1 VALRILIL
9 VDCYYPSPKSSAK
22 LVHDLG
28 TELQR
33 RGHAVLVLT
42 PSDLVSE
49 PLTIS
54 MENGLLI
61 ARVKAGNIKSANK
74 AFRALQEIQLSM
86 NLWRRAKDFLYEN
99 SCDLILFYSP
109 SIFFGPLVSKL
120 KSLWGCPAYLIL
132 RDIFPE
138 WAVDA
143 RILRKGLIYQFFR
156 WMETRQYRTADLI
169 AVQSPGNLE
178 YFARAFPKNE
188 FRLRVL
194 YNWTHLTEINLPTTN
209 WRARLGLA
217 KKVVF
222 VYGGNIGVAQDIDNL
237 LRLAVRLARRRDIH
251 FLLVGCGSEVSRL
264 KNSIAAQDLDNIQI
278 LPAVSQEEYLSM
290 ISEFDVGLISLDA
303 RFTTHNIPGKLL
315 SYLYWGLPVLGSVN
329 PGNDLLDLLNKNQA
343 GVCLVNGDEDN
354 LIAAAQRLADN
365 PDLRSEMGRNA
376 RRLLEQTFSVQLA
389 ANQIMEHLR
398 DAGFVFPRASAATP
412 IPTKHRDQE
421 TAFVEQ
427 S

>member
-1 VALRILIL
+1 
-9 VDCYYPSPKSSAK
+9 
-22 LVHDLG
+22 
-28 TELQR
+28 
-33 RGHAVLVLT
+33 
-42 PSDLVSE
+42 
-49 PLTIS
+49 
-54 MENGLLI
+54 
-61 ARVKAGNIKSANK
+61 
-74 AFRALQEIQLSM
+74 
-86 NLWRRAKDFLYEN
+86 
-99 SCDLILFYSP
+99 
-109 SIFFGPLVSKL
+109 
-120 KSLWGCPAYLIL
+120 
-132 RDIFPE
+132 
-138 WAVDA
+138 
-143 RILRKGLIYQFFR
+143 
-156 WMETRQYRTADLI
+156 
-169 AVQSPGNLE
+169 
-178 YFARAFPKNE
+178 
-188 FRLRVL
+188 
-194 YNWTHLTEINLPTTN
+194 
-209 WRARLGLA
+209 
-217 KKVVF
+217 
-222 VYGGNIGVAQDIDNL
+222 
-237 LRLAVRLARRRDIH
+237 
-251 FLLVGCGSEVSRL
+251 L

-329 PGNDLLDLLNKNQA
+329 PGNDLFDLLNKNQA